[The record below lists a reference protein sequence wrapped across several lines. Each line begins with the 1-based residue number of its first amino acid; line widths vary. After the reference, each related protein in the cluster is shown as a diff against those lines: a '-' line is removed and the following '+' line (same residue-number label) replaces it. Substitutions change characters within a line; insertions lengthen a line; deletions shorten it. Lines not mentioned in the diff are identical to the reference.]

1 MGKNVLITGANRGI
15 GKSIMLKCAG
25 KGYNIIAHSR
35 EKNETFLSELEQ
47 IKKIYNIEIYDICF
61 DLRNSG
67 EIKQAFKEF
76 FSLHVDIDCLVNNAG
91 VTFYNKSFM
100 MTKMDE
106 LKDLYNINVFAMME
120 ITQYC
125 LKKMIRKK
133 SGCIIN
139 MSSVCYEDV
148 IPCNTIYGSSK
159 AAVSSFTKN
168 LASEVGK
175 YGVRVNAVAP
185 GGVQTDMIEPVMDY
199 FNGEYM
205 KNVPLERLARP
216 EDIADAV
223 LFLLSDEAKYISGQT
238 LRVDG
243 GKY

>member
-1 MGKNVLITGANRGI
+1 MEKNVLITGANRGI
-15 GKSIMLKCAG
+15 GKSIMLKCAE

-47 IKKIYNIEIYDICF
+47 IKKIYNIDTYDICF
-61 DLRNSG
+61 DLRKSD

-76 FSLHVDIDCLVNNAG
+76 FALHVDIDCLVNNAG
-91 VTFYNKSFM
+91 ITFYNKSFM

-199 FNGEYM
+199 FNSEYI

-223 LFLLSDEAKYISGQT
+223 IFLLSDEAKYISGQT